1 MSQVYH
7 LVVHWGEKKSDL
19 YFEDKDTAERIA
31 DFISLVAKDSP
42 IPLHFEAIEQEVY
55 SRETTIEK
63 VTKMLNFGLAFGP
76 N

>member
-7 LVVHWGEKKSDL
+7 LVVHRGEKKSDL
-19 YFEDKDTAERIA
+19 YFEDKGTAERIA

-42 IPLHFEAIEQEVY
+42 IPIHFEAIEQEVY

-63 VTKMLNFGLAFGP
+63 IAVILNFGLGFGP